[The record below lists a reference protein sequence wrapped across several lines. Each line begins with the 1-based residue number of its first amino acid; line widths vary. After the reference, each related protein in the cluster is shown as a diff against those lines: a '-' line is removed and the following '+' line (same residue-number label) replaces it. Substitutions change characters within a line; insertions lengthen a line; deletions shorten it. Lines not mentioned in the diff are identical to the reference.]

1 MTYPRILVNY
11 KKDNHEVYEE
21 EVGETAMVRRDSSD
35 RRVRLSS
42 SRQCVGCGRL
52 IKGGLYCE
60 SCLEKFRE
68 RAKVQGERME
78 ALKTNALKKFAEDR
92 NDVTIMIVNND
103 ERNLSITKIVLER
116 GLPDYKILT
125 ANNPLTL
132 INMLISREIN
142 LVVLDADYNGLEML
156 RRIREDDR
164 FKSVPVMMMSG
175 STERELVASVFSL
188 GVQDYVS
195 KPCAP
200 KNLVGRVNKLLGVKE
215 EVAPAAVAS
224 PAPETPQKTS
234 FNILLIDDDIFDLR
248 QERETLKNRLPCE
261 VITAQSAAEG
271 MKLLE
276 SDGADLV
283 LVNLDMPFV
292 NGLKF
297 LSLVKNNSRLKNIPV
312 IIMTDTRDFSVISEI
327 KKSAASG
334 HVRKPNFSASEL
346 SFIESKILKRS

>member
-1 MTYPRILVNY
+1 MLKREASEIR
-11 KKDNHEVYEE
+11 
-21 EVGETAMVRRDSSD
+21 A
-35 RRVRLSS
+35 RLSS
-42 SRQCVGCGRL
+42 GRQCVGCGRL

-78 ALKTNALKKFAEDR
+78 ALKTNALKKLAEER
-92 NDVTIMIVNND
+92 REATIMIVNND
-103 ERNLSITKIVLER
+103 ERNLSITKIVFER
-116 GLPDYKILT
+116 GLPNYKILT
-125 ANNPLTL
+125 ANNPFNL

-164 FKSVPVMMMSG
+164 FKSVPVMMMSS

-195 KPCAP
+195 KPCAT
-200 KNLVGRVNKLLGVKE
+200 KDLVGRVNKLLGVKE
-215 EVAPAAVAS
+215 EVAPAAATS
-224 PAPETPQKTS
+224 SAPETPQKTS

-271 MKLLE
+271 MKILE

-292 NGLKF
+292 NGLKL

-327 KKSAASG
+327 KKSTAAG

>member
-1 MTYPRILVNY
+1 MLKREASEIR
-11 KKDNHEVYEE
+11 
-21 EVGETAMVRRDSSD
+21 A
-35 RRVRLSS
+35 RLSS
-42 SRQCVGCGRL
+42 GRQCVGCGRP

-78 ALKTNALKKFAEDR
+78 ALKTNALKKLAEER
-92 NDVTIMIVNND
+92 REATIMIVNND
-103 ERNLSITKIVLER
+103 ERNLSITKIVFER
-116 GLPDYKILT
+116 GLPNYKILT
-125 ANNPLTL
+125 ANNPFNL

-164 FKSVPVMMMSG
+164 FKSVPVMMMSS

-195 KPCAP
+195 KPCAT
-200 KNLVGRVNKLLGVKE
+200 KDLVGRVNKLLGVKE
-215 EVAPAAVAS
+215 KVAPAAATSSAS
-224 PAPETPQKTS
+224 ETSQKTS

-261 VITAQSAAEG
+261 VTTAQSAAEG
-271 MKLLE
+271 MKILE

-297 LSLVKNNSRLKNIPV
+297 LSLVKNNSRLRNVPV

-327 KKSAASG
+327 KKSTAAG

-346 SFIESKILKRS
+346 SFIESKMLKRG

>member
-1 MTYPRILVNY
+1 
-11 KKDNHEVYEE
+11 
-21 EVGETAMVRRDSSD
+21 MVRRDSSD

-42 SRQCVGCGRL
+42 GRQCVGCGRL

-78 ALKTNALKKFAEDR
+78 ALKTNALKKFAEDQ
-92 NDVTIMIVNND
+92 NEVTIMIVNND
-103 ERNLSITKIVLER
+103 ERNLSITKIVFER

-200 KNLVGRVNKLLGVKE
+200 KDLVGRVNKLLGVKE
-215 EVAPAAVAS
+215 RVAPAATAVTAAT
-224 PAPETPQKTS
+224 APETSQKIS
-234 FNILLIDDDIFDLR
+234 SNILLIDDDIFDLR
-248 QERETLKNRLPCE
+248 QERETLQNRLSCE
-261 VITAQSAAEG
+261 VTTAQSAAEG
-271 MKLLE
+271 MKILE

-297 LSLVKNNSRLKNIPV
+297 LSLVKNNSRLRNVPV

-327 KKSAASG
+327 KKSTAAG

-346 SFIESKILKRS
+346 SFIESKMLKRG